1 MSFYGFGGKAPD
13 DSSHLIIRV
22 FLFRFYFFF
31 LHRNQ
36 KEKVNKENYEI
47 LRQCALALNGYGSAF
62 ILELVQP
69 QYDLY

>member
-47 LRQCALALNGYGSAF
+47 LRQFALALNGYGSAF
-62 ILELVQP
+62 ILELVRP